1 MPRLSGSEDGPGVLV
16 SVELNMRE
24 CHVKRELLL
33 TTLLS
38 LALAVPAFADQK
50 NGATLADNQAFSLTM
65 IDSIK
70 SFDPQLISS
79 VEDADL
85 ARSIFEGLM
94 DTDADGKL
102 VPAGA
107 LSYTVSD
114 DKLTYTFKL
123 NPASKWSNGRP
134 VVAADYVYGWQRL
147 VDPKL
152 ASEYEYYME
161 LAQVKNAAA
170 IGAGKMTPDQL
181 GVKAVDDLTLE
192 VTLENPIPYFPKM
205 VVNTSMF
212 PVPKEVVEKFGTDW
226 TKPENIVTNGAYK
239 LTQVVDGEK
248 YVVEKD
254 PAYWDAKDVVM
265 SPVTY
270 LVVND
275 DDAGLQRYLAGE
287 IDRVPVPTGQFP
299 DLKAKYPDEAHAYP
313 SACTYAY
320 EINVAD
326 GKGNPALH
334 DVRVRKA
341 LSLAVDRNIITDKLL
356 KDGQIPAYSW
366 TPPSISGFTTPTID
380 YAAMTQDQR
389 NEEAKKL
396 MAEAGYGPDH
406 PLALTLNYNTSEGHK
421 KIAVAI
427 QQMWKQTLGV
437 DMTPNNYEWKVH
449 TDKMIAGDFEMARYA
464 WCADYNEASTFL
476 DLWTS
481 YSTNNDGKYNN
492 PDYDKLLKDAKTMAD
507 PSANYTAAEQLLAN
521 DMPIIPIYDYVSS
534 RMVKAD
540 IKGFSDH
547 DPLNN
552 WYAKD
557 LYRVKQ

>member
-1 MPRLSGSEDGPGVLV
+1 MK
-16 SVELNMRE
+16 
-24 CHVKRELLL
+24 HLLMTTAFSLIL
-33 TTLLS
+33 TLP
-38 LALAVPAFADQK
+38 ALAEVHPK
-50 NGATLADNQAFSLTM
+50 TGEELADNQAFSLTM

-94 DTDADGKL
+94 NTDADGNL

-107 LSYTVSD
+107 LSYSVSD
-114 DKLTYTFKL
+114 DKLVYTFKL
-123 NPASKWSNGRP
+123 NPASKWSDGTP
-134 VVAADYVYGWQRL
+134 VTAADYVYGWQRL
-147 VDPKL
+147 VDPAL
-152 ASEYEYYME
+152 ASEYAYYME
-161 LAQVKNAAA
+161 LAQVKNAAKVT
-170 IGAGKMTPDQL
+170 AGELPPDQL
-181 GVKAVDDLTLE
+181 GIKAIDDLTLE
-192 VTLENPIPYFPKM
+192 VTLDNPIPYFPKM
-205 VVNTSMF
+205 VVNSSMF
-212 PVPKEVVEKFGTDW
+212 PAPRQAIEKFGADW
-226 TKPENIVTNGAYK
+226 TKKENIVTNGPYK
-239 LTQVVDGEK
+239 LSEVVDGEK

-254 PAYWDAKDVVM
+254 PNYWDAANVIM

-287 IDRVPVPTGQFP
+287 IDRVPIPSG
-299 DLKAKYPDEAHAYP
+299 KYPDMMAQYPDQAHAYP
-313 SACTYAY
+313 SACTYIY
-320 EINVAD
+320 EINLAE
-326 GKGNPALH
+326 GKGNEALH
-334 DVRVRKA
+334 DVRVRQA

-356 KDGQIPAYSW
+356 KSGQIPAYSW
-366 TPPSISGFTTPTID
+366 TPPTISGFTMPTMD
-380 YAAMTQDQR
+380 VAGMTQDQR
-389 NEEAKKL
+389 NEKAKAL
-396 MAEAGYGPDH
+396 LAEAGYGPDK
-406 PLALTLNYNTSEGHK
+406 PLAITLNYNTSDGHK
-421 KIAVAI
+421 QIAVAI

-449 TDKMIAGDFEMARYA
+449 TDKMIAGDFEMGRYA

-492 PDYDKLLKDAKTMAD
+492 PEYDKLMKDAKTMAD
-507 PSANYTAAEQLLAN
+507 PNPNYTAAEQLLAT
-521 DMPIIPIYDYVSS
+521 DMPVIPIYHYVSS
-534 RMVKAD
+534 RMLKAD

-547 DPLNN
+547 DPMNN